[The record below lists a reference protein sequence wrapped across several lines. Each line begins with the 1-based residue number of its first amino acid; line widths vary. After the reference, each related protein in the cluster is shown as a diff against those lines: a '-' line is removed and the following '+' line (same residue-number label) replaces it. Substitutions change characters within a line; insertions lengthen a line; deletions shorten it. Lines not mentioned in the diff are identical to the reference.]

1 MDLQK
6 QMNEL
11 MGLSFNGQIGVTTFE
26 QRVKKYAE
34 TYHTLQLQQTGV
46 KSSVSIELKD
56 WDYECADG
64 CCTTFGTK
72 LLLNGK
78 ELEHPNEEI
87 LDNSYVGC
95 DVQIALH
102 AVLKELGYEVTFV

>member
-1 MDLQK
+1 MKELIEYLERK
-6 QMNEL
+6 IELCTEMNMPLEKFAYTDAL
-11 MGLSFNGQIGVTTFE
+11 
-26 QRVKKYAE
+26 KKARA
-34 TYHTLQLQQTGV
+34 LQLQQTGV

-78 ELEHPNEEI
+78 ELEHPNKEI

-95 DVQIALH
+95 DVETALH
-102 AVLKELGYEVTFV
+102 AVLKELGYNVKFV

>member
-1 MDLQK
+1 MDINK
-6 QMNEL
+6 FIDSIENEL
-11 MGLSFNGQIGVTTFE
+11 FNRI
-26 QRVKKYAE
+26 RNSKSDAE
-34 TYHTLQLQQTGV
+34 ARRLLKEHQALQLLQTGV

-87 LDNSYVGC
+87 LDNSYIGC
-95 DVQIALH
+95 DVQTALQS
-102 AVLKELGYEVTFV
+102 VLKELGYEVTFV

>member
-1 MDLQK
+1 MKRPKRLNYPNGIYGDISYTK
-6 QMNEL
+6 QLN
-11 MGLSFNGQIGVTTFE
+11 
-26 QRVKKYAE
+26 KYI
-34 TYHTLQLQQTGV
+34 TYLENKNQVLQLQQDTV

-78 ELEHPNEEI
+78 ELEHPNEKI

-95 DVQIALH
+95 DVQTALH
-102 AVLKELGYEVTFV
+102 AVLKELGYEVNFV

>member
-1 MDLQK
+1 MDAK
-6 QMNEL
+6 QFLKEKGITNSDFMD
-11 MGLSFNGQIGVTTFE
+11 SGVADLIKTLLTE
-26 QRVKKYAE
+26 YQA
-34 TYHTLQLQQTGV
+34 LQLQQTGV

-95 DVQIALH
+95 DVQTALH